1 MRPRA
6 PWLQLSNIGDAA
18 ISPLAVPCE
27 DRICNP
33 SIAVGDR
40 GVYYCIIRSVN
51 YDLDKHGRVLTA
63 PAEGFQSFNWLADLD
78 ADFRIT
84 RLERI
89 DDSAVG
95 IDRQPWNRLEDC
107 RLFRWKDA
115 WWFTATWVL
124 HDAPRGCQI
133 VLCRLEGSKVVEW
146 QLLPS
151 PVGSRMEKNWM
162 PCVDGDQL
170 KWIYW
175 IDPTEMLTY
184 RDGDLSREYL
194 RRYGR
199 LEKWAG
205 SSPLVRYR
213 GNWLGVVHLRKD
225 WRHVSSFEHRL
236 VELDDDFHL
245 KRMSRAFTFENKGVE
260 YCAGFCLT
268 QTHAILSYGIWD
280 REAKVMRLD
289 LSVVEAMLR
298 PLRVPRWLSILVA
311 DMWRAARPWIRQPRK
326 KFHEALGSRGFGVLG
341 TFGLSDIAISA
352 AEYADLTMQL
362 TRQCIRLAL

>member
-1 MRPRA
+1 MKPRT
-6 PWLQLSNIGDAA
+6 PRLQLSNIGEAV
-18 ISPLAVPCE
+18 ISPLAISDENRV
-27 DRICNP
+27 CNP
-33 SIAVGDR
+33 SIAASDR
-40 GVYYCIIRSVN
+40 GFCCVIRSVN
-51 YDLDKHGRVLTA
+51 YDLDSHGRVLVA
-63 PAEGFQSFNWLADLD
+63 PEGGFESFNWLADLD
-78 ADFRIT
+78 ADFRIA
-84 RLERI
+84 RIERI

-95 IDRQPWNRLEDC
+95 IDRQLWNRIEDC

-124 HDAPRGCQI
+124 HDEPRGCQMM
-133 VLCRLEGSKVVEW
+133 LGRLEGSKVIEW
-146 QLLPS
+146 YLLPS
-151 PVGSRMEKNWM
+151 PTDSPMEKNWM
-162 PCVDGDQL
+162 PCVDGDLL

-175 IDPTEMLTY
+175 IDPMEVLAF
-184 RDGDLSREYL
+184 RDGEIFRKRLS
-194 RRYGR
+194 RYGR

-213 GNWLGVVHLRKD
+213 GNWLAVVHLRKNT
-225 WRHVSSFEHRL
+225 RELCSFEHRL
-236 VELDDDFHL
+236 IELDNDFHL
-245 KRMSRAFTFENKGVE
+245 KRMSPAFTFEGEDVE

-298 PLRVPRWLSILVA
+298 PLRVPRWLSILVT

-326 KFHEALGSRGFGVLG
+326 KLHEALGSRGFGVLG